1 MSNMSLNDVLLD
13 QHARSRAQWQQSPSL
28 LNSLRKTANAS
39 YELPV
44 LAEGYLNPSTGFQ
57 IVGSFQFTSED
68 GAAHTF
74 DFDSRGAAG
83 ITVMADGIEIAF
95 GKSGAISSVYV
106 QINGGMVIN
115 TAHGTVTL
123 PSSGSIQGHALFRP
137 EGRDLMYVGTR
148 YVGEAV
154 PIGSSGKAL
163 SVNADLRLFPI
174 LRPAPKLQLS
184 PRPA

>member
-1 MSNMSLNDVLLD
+1 
-13 QHARSRAQWQQSPSL
+13 
-28 LNSLRKTANAS
+28 
-39 YELPV
+39 
-44 LAEGYLNPSTGFQ
+44 
-57 IVGSFQFTSED
+57 
-68 GAAHTF
+68 
-74 DFDSRGAAG
+74 
-83 ITVMADGIEIAF
+83 MADGIEIAF